1 MSRERDAKEE
11 EASRQEVAPERV
23 PQRMSR
29 ERDAKEEEAS
39 RQRRG
44 KRKSCEERG
53 CQEKETS
60 MDMTGYEMSMSS

>member
-29 ERDAKEEEAS
+29 ERDVN
-39 RQRRG
+39 
-44 KRKSCEERG
+44 
-53 CQEKETS
+53 
-60 MDMTGYEMSMSS
+60 GYEMSMSS